1 MRLRQIGLLLLPWC
15 LLILGWHLMATSGWV
30 NEALMPKPAHVASK
44 FIELL
49 IGGRLGMD
57 ILKSTQRVVLGV
69 SLGIALAVPLGFL
82 IGWYKDARTFLDP
95 LINFFRALPPI
106 ALIPL
111 VIVYFGI
118 DEPAKV
124 IILFYASFFAG
135 VIVMYEGVSQISPIY
150 IKVAKTLGATEWEI
164 FSRVIVPLTMPH
176 ILTAFRVA
184 LGVAWATLVAS
195 ELVAAQQGL
204 GALIQS
210 AGSYFQIDII
220 YVGIVSIG
228 SVALAMDLALRAV
241 SLRLVRW
248 QERVEAQ

>member
-15 LLILGWHLMATSGWV
+15 LLILGWHVVATSGWV
-30 NEALMPKPAHVASK
+30 NEALMPTPIHVATK
-44 FIELL
+44 FTELL

-228 SVALAMDLALRAV
+228 SVALSMDLALRAM
-241 SLRLVRW
+241 SRRLIRW

>member
-15 LLILGWHLMATSGWV
+15 LLVLGWHVIASSGWV
-30 NEALMPKPAHVASK
+30 NEALMPTPSHVASK
-44 FIELL
+44 FVELL

-228 SVALAMDLALRAV
+228 SVALSMDLALRAV
-241 SLRLVRW
+241 SRRLIRW